1 MARLFHTIEPTT
13 SRTISEI
20 DDAEMEK
27 AVAEVHGT
35 YALSTECRNDIRS
48 LASRWRQLVREDAR
62 LGDAGKRL
70 SPPELLLWMQAYDSA
85 APTALA
91 EGDSATEIIS
101 RTELSH
107 LPRFLSRLESMLR
120 GLLHGGHTNEEKA
133 ASVAGLGPPAAI
145 TIARSPDGF
154 APIETIPHIEHLVI
168 AMLDRVY
175 APALR
180 DARAVPTEDLMAGNQ
195 EMITVGGLRVQYT
208 AETAALNDLQT
219 IEQWLLPLD

>member
-1 MARLFHTIEPTT
+1 MA
-13 SRTISEI
+13 
-20 DDAEMEK
+20 D
-27 AVAEVHGT
+27 VHGT
-35 YALSTECRNDIRS
+35 HALSTECRNDIRS

-101 RTELSH
+101 RAELSH
-107 LPRFLSRLESMLR
+107 LPRFLSRLESMLS
-120 GLLHGGHTNEEKA
+120 GLHGGHTHAEKA
-133 ASVAGLGPPAAI
+133 IAASSVAGLGPPAAI
-145 TIARSPDGF
+145 TIARSTDGF
-154 APIETIPHIEHLVI
+154 APIETIPHIERLVI

-180 DARAVPTEDLMAGNQ
+180 DARAARTEDMMAGTR
-195 EMITVGGLRVQYT
+195 EMVTVGGLRVQYT
-208 AETAALNDLQT
+208 AETATLNDLHAMV
-219 IEQWLLPLD
+219 QWLLPPD